1 MPLPQITTP
10 EFTTILPSTGERLSF
25 RPFLVKEEKILLMAQ
40 EGKDKNEIQRAVINI
55 LEECIKTPVT
65 IEDLPLFD
73 IEWLFIQLR
82 SKSVGEV
89 IDLKIKHIENKE
101 CLHLNPVEVN
111 LEELEMTNDPKH
123 TNIINITDD
132 IGVTMRYP
140 SLKLVGDKNPEGLDS
155 TAVFNLICDCVLNV
169 FDKDQVYNDFTKEEI
184 DKFIGDLDQK
194 QLLKF
199 MDFFKTMPKVEHTIK
214 YKCEKCGQDV
224 EHKLNGLVDFFI

>member
-10 EFTTILPSTGERLSF
+10 EFTTTLPSTGEKLSF

-40 EGKDKNEIQRAVINI
+40 EGKDKNEIQKAVSNI
-55 LEECIKTPVT
+55 LEECIKNPITV
-65 IEDLPLFD
+65 EDLPMFD

-101 CLHLNPVEVN
+101 CGHLNPIEVN
-111 LEELEMTNDPKH
+111 LEELEMTKDPNHK
-123 TNIINITDD
+123 NIIMINDN

-140 SLKLVGDKNPEGLDS
+140 TLKLLGDKDPQGLDPS
-155 TAVFNLICDCVLNV
+155 KILDIICDCILNV
-169 FDKDQVYNDFTKEEI
+169 FDKDQVYNEFTKDEI
-184 DKFIGDLDQK
+184 DKFVGDLDQK
-194 QLLKF
+194 QLVKF
-199 MDFFKTMPKVEHTIK
+199 MDFFKTMPKIEHTIK

-224 EHKLNGLVDFFI
+224 EHKLTGLVDFFI

>member
-10 EFTTILPSTGERLSF
+10 EFTTILPSTGEKLSF
-25 RPFLVKEEKILLMAQ
+25 RPFLVKEEKILIMAQ

-55 LEECIKTPVT
+55 LEECIKTPITV
-65 IEDLPLFD
+65 EDLPLFD

-111 LEELEMTNDPKH
+111 LEELEMTKDPKH

-169 FDKDQVYNDFTKEEI
+169 FDKDQVYNDFNKEEI

>member
-10 EFTTILPSTGERLSF
+10 EFTTILPSTGERISF

>member
-55 LEECIKTPVT
+55 LEECIKTPIT

-101 CLHLNPVEVN
+101 CLHLNPIEVN
-111 LEELEMTNDPKH
+111 LEELEMTKDPKH

-184 DKFIGDLDQK
+184 DKFVGDLDQK

>member
-89 IDLKIKHIENKE
+89 IDLKIKHVENKE
-101 CLHLNPVEVN
+101 CLHLNPIEVN
-111 LEELEMTNDPKH
+111 LEELEMTKDPKH

-184 DKFIGDLDQK
+184 DKFVGDLDQK

-214 YKCEKCGQDV
+214 YKCEKCGQQV

>member
-89 IDLKIKHIENKE
+89 IDLKIKHVENKE

-111 LEELEMTNDPKH
+111 LEELEMTKDPKH

-184 DKFIGDLDQK
+184 DKFVGDLDQK

-199 MDFFKTMPKVEHTIK
+199 MDFFKTMPKVEQTIK

>member
-111 LEELEMTNDPKH
+111 LEELEMTKDPKH
-123 TNIINITDD
+123 TNVINITDD

-184 DKFIGDLDQK
+184 DKFVGDLDQK

>member
-1 MPLPQITTP
+1 
-10 EFTTILPSTGERLSF
+10 
-25 RPFLVKEEKILLMAQ
+25 MAQ

-55 LEECIKTPVT
+55 LEECIKTPIT

-89 IDLKIKHIENKE
+89 IDLKIKHVENKE

-111 LEELEMTNDPKH
+111 LEELEMTKDPKH

-184 DKFIGDLDQK
+184 DKFVGDLDQK

-199 MDFFKTMPKVEHTIK
+199 MEFFKTMPKIEHTIK

-224 EHKLNGLVDFFI
+224 EHKLSGLVDFFI

>member
-55 LEECIKTPVT
+55 LEECIKTPIT

-89 IDLKIKHIENKE
+89 IDLKIKHVENKE
-101 CLHLNPVEVN
+101 CLHLNPIEVN
-111 LEELEMTNDPKH
+111 LEELEMTKDPKH

>member
-111 LEELEMTNDPKH
+111 LEELEMTKDPKH

>member
-10 EFTTILPSTGERLSF
+10 EFTTTLPSTGEKIVF

-111 LEELEMTNDPKH
+111 LEELEMTKDPKH

-184 DKFIGDLDQK
+184 DKFVGDLDQK

>member
-89 IDLKIKHIENKE
+89 IDLKIKHVENKE
-101 CLHLNPVEVN
+101 CLHLNPIEVN
-111 LEELEMTNDPKH
+111 LEELEMTKDPKH

>member
-10 EFTTILPSTGERLSF
+10 EFTTTLPSTGEKLSF

-40 EGKDKNEIQRAVINI
+40 EGKDKNEIQKAVSNI
-55 LEECIKTPVT
+55 LEECIKNPITV
-65 IEDLPLFD
+65 EDLPMFD

-101 CLHLNPVEVN
+101 CGHLNPIEVN
-111 LEELEMTNDPKH
+111 LEELEMTKDPNHK
-123 TNIINITDD
+123 NIIMINDN

-140 SLKLVGDKNPEGLDS
+140 TLKLLGDKDPQGLDPS
-155 TAVFNLICDCVLNV
+155 KILDIICDCILNV
-169 FDKDQVYNDFTKEEI
+169 FDKDQVYNEFTKDEI
-184 DKFIGDLDQK
+184 DKFVGDLDQK
-194 QLLKF
+194 QLVKF
-199 MDFFKTMPKVEHTIK
+199 MDFFKTMPKIEHTIK

-224 EHKLNGLVDFFI
+224 EHKLSGLVDFFT

>member
-55 LEECIKTPVT
+55 LEECIKTPIT

-89 IDLKIKHIENKE
+89 IDLKIKHVENKE
-101 CLHLNPVEVN
+101 CLHLNPIEVN

>member
-89 IDLKIKHIENKE
+89 IDLKIKHVENKE
-101 CLHLNPVEVN
+101 CLHLNPVDVN
-111 LEELEMTNDPKH
+111 LEELEMTKDPKH
-123 TNIINITDD
+123 TNVINITDD

-169 FDKDQVYNDFTKEEI
+169 FDKDQVYNDFNKEEI

>member
-40 EGKDKNEIQRAVINI
+40 EGKDKKEIQRAVINI

-89 IDLKIKHIENKE
+89 IDLKIKHVENKE
-101 CLHLNPVEVN
+101 CLHLNPIEVN
-111 LEELEMTNDPKH
+111 LEELEMTKDPKH

>member
-89 IDLKIKHIENKE
+89 IDLKIKHVENKE

-111 LEELEMTNDPKH
+111 LEELEMTKDPKH

-184 DKFIGDLDQK
+184 DKFVGDLDQK

>member
-10 EFTTILPSTGERLSF
+10 EFTTTLPSTGEKLSF

-40 EGKDKNEIQRAVINI
+40 EGKDKNEIQKAVSNI
-55 LEECIKTPVT
+55 LEECIKNPITV
-65 IEDLPLFD
+65 EDLPMFD

-101 CLHLNPVEVN
+101 CLHLNPIEVN
-111 LEELEMTNDPKH
+111 LEELEMTKDPNHK
-123 TNIINITDD
+123 NIIMIDD
-132 IGVTMRYP
+132 NIGVTMRYP
-140 SLKLVGDKNPEGLDS
+140 TLKLLGDKDPQGLDPS
-155 TAVFNLICDCVLNV
+155 KILDIICDCILNV
-169 FDKDQVYNDFTKEEI
+169 FDKDQVYNEFTKDEI
-184 DKFIGDLDQK
+184 DKFVGDLDQK
-194 QLLKF
+194 QLVKF
-199 MDFFKTMPKVEHTIK
+199 MDFFKTMPKIEHTIK

>member
-10 EFTTILPSTGERLSF
+10 EFTTTLPSTGERLSF

-55 LEECIKTPVT
+55 LEECIKTPIT

-101 CLHLNPVEVN
+101 CLHLNPIEVN
-111 LEELEMTNDPKH
+111 LEELEMTKDPKH

-155 TAVFNLICDCVLNV
+155 TTVFNLICDCVLNV

-184 DKFIGDLDQK
+184 DKFVGDLDQK
-194 QLLKF
+194 QLLTF
-199 MDFFKTMPKVEHTIK
+199 MEFFKTMPKIEHTIK

>member
-10 EFTTILPSTGERLSF
+10 EFTTTLPSTGERLSF

-40 EGKDKNEIQRAVINI
+40 EGKDKAEIQRAVINI
-55 LEECIKTPVT
+55 LEECIKTPITV
-65 IEDLPLFD
+65 EDLPLFD

-82 SKSVGEV
+82 SKSVSEV
-89 IDLKIKHIENKE
+89 IDLKIKHVENKE
-101 CLHLNPVEVN
+101 CLHLNPIEVN
-111 LEELEMTNDPKH
+111 LEELEMTKDPNH

-132 IGVTMRYP
+132 VGVTMRYP

-155 TAVFNLICDCVLNV
+155 TTVFNLICDCVLNV
-169 FDKDQVYNDFTKEEI
+169 FDKEQVYNDFTKTEI

-199 MDFFKTMPKVEHTIK
+199 MEFFKTMPKIEHTIK

-224 EHKLNGLVDFFI
+224 EHKLSGLVDFFI

>member
-10 EFTTILPSTGERLSF
+10 EFTTILPSTGEKLSF

-89 IDLKIKHIENKE
+89 IDLKIKHVENKE
-101 CLHLNPVEVN
+101 CLHLNPVDVN
-111 LEELEMTNDPKH
+111 LEELEMTKDPKH

-155 TAVFNLICDCVLNV
+155 TAIFNLICDCVLNV

>member
-10 EFTTILPSTGERLSF
+10 EFTTILPSTGEKLSF

-55 LEECIKTPVT
+55 LEECIKTPITV
-65 IEDLPLFD
+65 EDLPLFD

-111 LEELEMTNDPKH
+111 LEELEMTKDPKH

-184 DKFIGDLDQK
+184 DKFVGDLDQK

>member
-10 EFTTILPSTGERLSF
+10 EFTTTLPSTGERLSF

-111 LEELEMTNDPKH
+111 LEELEMTKDPNH

>member
-111 LEELEMTNDPKH
+111 LEELEMTKDPKH

-184 DKFIGDLDQK
+184 DKFVGDLDQK

>member
-89 IDLKIKHIENKE
+89 IDLKIKHVENKE

-111 LEELEMTNDPKH
+111 LEELEMTKDPNH

-184 DKFIGDLDQK
+184 DKFVGDLDQK

-214 YKCEKCGQDV
+214 YKCEKCGQQV

>member
-10 EFTTILPSTGERLSF
+10 EFTTTLPSTGERLSF

-55 LEECIKTPVT
+55 LEECIKTPITV
-65 IEDLPLFD
+65 EDLPLFD

-89 IDLKIKHIENKE
+89 IDLKIKHVENKE
-101 CLHLNPVEVN
+101 CLHLNPIEVN
-111 LEELEMTNDPKH
+111 LEELEMTKDPTH
-123 TNIINITDD
+123 NNIINITDD

-169 FDKDQVYNDFTKEEI
+169 FDKEQVYNDFTKTEI

-199 MDFFKTMPKVEHTIK
+199 MDFFKTMPKIEHTIK

-224 EHKLNGLVDFFI
+224 EHKLSGLVDFFI

>member
-89 IDLKIKHIENKE
+89 IDLKIKHVENKE
-101 CLHLNPVEVN
+101 CLHLNPIEVN
-111 LEELEMTNDPKH
+111 LEELEMTKDPKH

-184 DKFIGDLDQK
+184 DKFVGDLDQK

>member
-89 IDLKIKHIENKE
+89 IDLKIKHVENKE
-101 CLHLNPVEVN
+101 CLHLNPIEVN
-111 LEELEMTNDPKH
+111 LEELEMTKDPKH
-123 TNIINITDD
+123 TNVINITDD

>member
-10 EFTTILPSTGERLSF
+10 EFTTTLPSTGERLSF

-40 EGKDKNEIQRAVINI
+40 EGKDKAEIQRAVINI
-55 LEECIKTPVT
+55 LEECIKTPIT

-89 IDLKIKHIENKE
+89 IDLKIKHVENKE
-101 CLHLNPVEVN
+101 CLHLNPIEVN
-111 LEELEMTNDPKH
+111 LEELEMTKDPKH

-155 TAVFNLICDCVLNV
+155 TAVFNLICDC
-169 FDKDQVYNDFTKEEI
+169 
-184 DKFIGDLDQK
+184 DLDQK

-199 MDFFKTMPKVEHTIK
+199 MEFFKTMPKIEHTIK

>member
-89 IDLKIKHIENKE
+89 IDLKIKHVENKE
-101 CLHLNPVEVN
+101 CLHLNPIEVN
-111 LEELEMTNDPKH
+111 LEELEMTKDPNH

-132 IGVTMRYP
+132 VGVTM
-140 SLKLVGDKNPEGLDS
+140 SIILVL
-155 TAVFNLICDCVLNV
+155 VFFSSFIITQIFVDDVQSKRAIRIEALLQNGAMGFVVGALI
-169 FDKDQVYNDFTKEEI
+169 FSE
-184 DKFIGDLDQK
+184 
-194 QLLKF
+194 
-199 MDFFKTMPKVEHTIK
+199 IK
-214 YKCEKCGQDV
+214 YLIPITIYALLQYCFLLFYLGNMKIK
-224 EHKLNGLVDFFI
+224 K

>member
-1 MPLPQITTP
+1 MPLPKIAAPTY
-10 EFTTILPSTGERLSF
+10 ELTIPSTGKKIKY

-89 IDLKIKHIENKE
+89 IDLKIKHVENKE

-111 LEELEMTNDPKH
+111 LEELEMTKDPNH

-184 DKFIGDLDQK
+184 DKFVGDLDQK

-214 YKCEKCGQDV
+214 YKCEKCGQQV

>member
-89 IDLKIKHIENKE
+89 IDLKIKHVENKE

-111 LEELEMTNDPKH
+111 LEELEMTKDPKH

-184 DKFIGDLDQK
+184 DKFVGDLDQK

-214 YKCEKCGQDV
+214 YKCEKCGQQV